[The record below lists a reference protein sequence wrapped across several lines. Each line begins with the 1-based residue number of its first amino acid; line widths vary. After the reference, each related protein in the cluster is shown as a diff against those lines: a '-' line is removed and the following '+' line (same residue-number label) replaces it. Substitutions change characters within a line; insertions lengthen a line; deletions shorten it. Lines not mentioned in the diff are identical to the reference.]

1 MSTRPKAAPVPLVL
15 RHFKHVSLK
24 KSRGAN
30 DPRLKEF
37 LEGPASF
44 ANHLLRLLRSRKEP
58 RTSLA
63 GGVPARLDGL
73 SRRVLI
79 NTRQLSL
86 ADDVCFTPIADMRR
100 PAERV
105 CYAPLADIA
114 AVRRTS
120 DPDLDT
126 RRIASTAFP
135 SVSPNAHAGRSV
147 VVQRFFG
154 FRQRRIL
161 WADRRAIGPVRR
173 TDGYITRIATKPAS
187 ELRIADDDERPGLRN
202 LVEIGDA
209 FGLRIA
215 LMQHPAFPLHI
226 RGRVRVERL
235 MPLKQAL
242 ARLAQDL
249 ESSDERGV

>member
-1 MSTRPKAAPVPLVL
+1 MSALP
-15 RHFKHVSLK
+15 
-24 KSRGAN
+24 
-30 DPRLKEF
+30 
-37 LEGPASF
+37 
-44 ANHLLRLLRSRKEP
+44 
-58 RTSLA
+58 
-63 GGVPARLDGL
+63 
-73 SRRVLI
+73 
-79 NTRQLSL
+79 
-86 ADDVCFTPIADMRR
+86 PIADMRR

-126 RRIASTAFP
+126 RRTVASTAFP
-135 SVSPNAHAGRSV
+135 SVSPNAHAGRGV
-147 VVQRFFG
+147 VAQRFFG

-215 LMQHPAFPLHI
+215 LMQHPAFALHI
-226 RGRVRVERL
+226 RTRIRVERFVSVEEDL
-235 MPLKQAL
+235 AL
-242 ARLAQDL
+242 FVQELERVEAYAREFLQGGEL
-249 ESSDERGV
+249 GVGPCLRPV